1 MLIPFKWPLRG
12 MIADPSQSGKSTL
25 VAELIK
31 HKDESIQPPPE
42 RILFFKKYPS
52 SVPPSIQHLVEYR
65 ENLPTEDDLLNQSK
79 QRTLIILADLQ
90 DESFNSPQV
99 AQAYQTGRHQ
109 DISILTLTQNLFPR

>member
-31 HKDESIQPPPE
+31 HRDESIQPPPE

-79 QRTLIILADLQ
+79 QLSSFSLIYKMNLSTLHKLLKLIKL
-90 DESFNSPQV
+90 E
-99 AQAYQTGRHQ
+99 
-109 DISILTLTQNLFPR
+109 DIKISQF